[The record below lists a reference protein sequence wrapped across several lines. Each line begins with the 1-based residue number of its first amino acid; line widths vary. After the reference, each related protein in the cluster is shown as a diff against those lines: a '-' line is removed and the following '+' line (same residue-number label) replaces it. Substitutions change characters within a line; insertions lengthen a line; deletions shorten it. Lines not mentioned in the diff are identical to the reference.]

1 MNAQLRKL
9 PIGIQTF
16 ENIRREGYVYVDKT
30 ALIYRL
36 VTTGKPYFLSRP
48 RRFGKSLLL
57 STLESYFEGR
67 RELFEGLAIA
77 DLEEAWQEYPV
88 LHLDL
93 NAEKYDAPEQLGG
106 ILNRHLNQWEDR
118 WGREEREE
126 SFSDRFSGIIRRACE
141 QTGQPV
147 VVLVDEYN
155 LTGMMCDGAKQGCAL
170 KVYSGVSAAVQA
182 ALLSMKGIKTHNDGI
197 IEEDIEKTIRNVGII
212 GTTGMEQTDKT
223 ILNIMCRKQ

>member
-126 SFSDRFSGIIRRACE
+126 SFSDSFGGRIRQTSFAGFAGFFFAGGIPQDAESLLRGVEE
-141 QTGQPV
+141 QRP
-147 VVLVDEYN
+147 LPAF
-155 LTGMMCDGAKQGCAL
+155 CIPDGG
-170 KVYSGVSAAVQA
+170 
-182 ALLSMKGIKTHNDGI
+182 D
-197 IEEDIEKTIRNVGII
+197 
-212 GTTGMEQTDKT
+212 
-223 ILNIMCRKQ
+223 